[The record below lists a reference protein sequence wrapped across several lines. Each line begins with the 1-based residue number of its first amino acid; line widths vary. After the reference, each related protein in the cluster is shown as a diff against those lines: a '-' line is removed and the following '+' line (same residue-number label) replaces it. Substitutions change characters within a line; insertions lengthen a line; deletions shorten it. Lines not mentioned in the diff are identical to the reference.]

1 MLYFKA
7 NSQRSSLFTKRR
19 KKGNMWLTQNQH
31 AYSVSIRNGSFE
43 HVYSPNATGIA
54 NSNKYM
60 KEKYF
65 IITGF
70 SRYLFDGRKSEVDE
84 NVVN

>member
-1 MLYFKA
+1 
-7 NSQRSSLFTKRR
+7 
-19 KKGNMWLTQNQH
+19 MWLTQKQH
-31 AYSVSIRNGSFE
+31 AYSISIRNGLLE

-65 IITGF
+65 IITGKESLRYRF